1 MKRNT
6 AFILAGLAC
15 ILLLVAGCTSTPGME
30 TVATPVT
37 TSPVATAVPT
47 TAAAGLSWTG
57 TWNTTW
63 SEGAEEYTELVVLN
77 QTGSSVTGIHGLPT
91 ELMSGTVTGNRL
103 SGTWS
108 GENLTG
114 PFEFVMSADMNS
126 FTGTWANAPDDL
138 ANSTYYW
145 NGFRV

>member
-15 ILLLVAGCTSTPGME
+15 ILLLVAGCTSTPGSQP
-30 TVATPVT
+30 VATPVA
-37 TSPVATAVPT
+37 TSPAVTPAPT
-47 TAAAGLSWTG
+47 TAAPELSWTG
-57 TWNTTW
+57 TWNSTW
-63 SEGAEEYTELVVLN
+63 SEGAEEFSELVILN
-77 QTGSSVTGIHGLPT
+77 QTGTSVTGTHGLPT
-91 ELMSGTVTGNRL
+91 ELMSGTVTGDRL

-114 PFEFVMSADMNS
+114 PFEFVMSADMNA

-138 ANSTYYW
+138 AHSTYYW
-145 NGFRV
+145 NGVLV

>member
-15 ILLLVAGCTSTPGME
+15 ILLLVAGCTSTPGTE
-30 TVATPVT
+30 TTATPVA
-37 TSPVATAVPT
+37 TSSAATAAPT
-47 TAAAGLSWTG
+47 TAAPELSWTG
-57 TWNTTW
+57 NWNATW
-63 SEGAEEYTELVVLN
+63 SEGSEEYTEIVILN
-77 QTGSSVTGIHGLPT
+77 QSGSSVTGTHGLPT
-91 ELMSGTVTGNRL
+91 ELIRGTVTGPRL

-108 GENLTG
+108 AENQTG
-114 PFEFVMSADMNS
+114 PFEFVMSEDMNS

-145 NGFRV
+145 NGVRV